1 MCDFKQVSQ
10 PMSIFSAA
18 KCLAVFSLSF
28 EYEVQINTYER
39 ALKNIINTEIFF
51 EIKILGFVIALFSSN
66 KILGKD

>member
-51 EIKILGFVIALFSSN
+51 EIKVLGFVIALFSSK

>member
-51 EIKILGFVIALFSSN
+51 EIKVLGFVIALSVAR
-66 KILGKD
+66 KY

>member
-1 MCDFKQVSQ
+1 
-10 PMSIFSAA
+10 MSIFSAA

-51 EIKILGFVIALFSSN
+51 EIKVLGFVIALSVAR
-66 KILGKD
+66 KY